1 MQEGP
6 VVWKAGL
13 LAPQNGDIGRSFE
26 TVEPLMYD
34 DTAPLFFSEGV
45 SCVTAAGP
53 NSVLSFVV
61 DIPSPDNQ
69 SKTRRVNLRVV
80 IPHHSLVQNVEWLQ
94 QMLTQATQQHQQAMP
109 PTVQ

>member
-1 MQEGP
+1 
-6 VVWKAGL
+6 
-13 LAPQNGDIGRSFE
+13 
-26 TVEPLMYD
+26 MYD
-34 DTAPLFFSEGV
+34 DNAPLFFSEGM

-94 QMLTQATQQHQQAMP
+94 QMLKQATQQHQAMP